1 MTAPFRDVRAILF
14 DWDGTLLNSFDAD
27 AAAYLAMFRALGI
40 PWTLDDLERH
50 YSPDW
55 YRVYRAA
62 RLPRAHWQRADRLW
76 RLHYARQQSA
86 LMPGARRVLDALAN
100 RFPIGLVTSGD
111 RSRVRREL
119 RHFGLTY
126 AFRVRI
132 YAESTRLRKPHPAPL
147 ELALRRLRVT
157 PESSVYIGDAPEDIV
172 MARRAGVRSIGV
184 LGSFPT
190 HTRLRAARPDALIER
205 IAHLPPLFR
214 R

>member
-1 MTAPFRDVRAILF
+1 MTAPFRDVRTILF
-14 DWDGTLLNSFDAD
+14 DWDGTLLNSFEAD

-62 RLPRAHWQRADRLW
+62 RLPRTHWQRADRLW
-76 RLHYARQQSA
+76 RLHYSRQQSA
-86 LMPGARRVLDALAN
+86 LMPGARGVLDALAA
-100 RFPIGLVTSGD
+100 RYTVGLVTSGD
-111 RSRVRREL
+111 RTRVRREL

-126 AFRVRI
+126 LFRVRV
-132 YAESTRLRKPHPAPL
+132 YSESTRLRKPHPAPL
-147 ELALRRLRVT
+147 KLALRRLRAT
-157 PESSVYIGDAPEDIV
+157 PESSIYVGDAPEDIV
-172 MARRAGVRSIGV
+172 MARRAGVRSIAV

-205 IAHLPPLFR
+205 IAQLPRLFR
-214 R
+214 